1 MFLWLTLASG
11 VATNS
16 PLSFNDTDVNST
28 FASTGAPT
36 EYLFSAIYTAASP
49 KMSTST
55 AGSTKSASTTEVS
68 ALTTAS
74 TDAGVDSTS
83 ASVTTAASDTT
94 IFTNEPTSSTAK
106 TTINSIVTTDPTIDS
121 TTAAVDPPSTNSGFI
136 SIEPVTTDVT
146 TSVSATSV
154 ESTPVTSV
162 TSNKIPTTSAT
173 PTISDTTNGDM
184 VLVEE
189 YANILT
195 RLVESEGFLFQ
206 IQSEGSLAQIT
217 SIELIGNL
225 TIIAEGSS
233 PSGRAEAEAV
243 CKLVGISVENFG
255 EPEQDA
261 FIKVIAQDV
270 GVEENQVVINSISVV
285 TSNRKLLSMRVL
297 NEAGIIV
304 EFSISVPESSPTVSS
319 TSTVVTHD
327 PTGNIQ
333 LTHALSDGVIAI
345 IVIFGLLTVA
355 ALVVVVVIIHRKK
368 SADKEKVSQGKMNHD
383 IEAPKIETSLH
394 DGYLSAEAVST
405 SPKGLQLKPLR
416 SITYSPLNQDQ
427 AMAKLVSS
435 HPNTTKD
442 EEEMVVRSF
451 SSIHSP

>member
-162 TSNKIPTTSAT
+162 TSNKI
-173 PTISDTTNGDM
+173 TISDTTNGDM

>member
-55 AGSTKSASTTEVS
+55 A
-68 ALTTAS
+68 
-74 TDAGVDSTS
+74 
-83 ASVTTAASDTT
+83 
-94 IFTNEPTSSTAK
+94 
-106 TTINSIVTTDPTIDS
+106 
-121 TTAAVDPPSTNSGFI
+121 VDPPSTNSGFI

-173 PTISDTTNGDM
+173 LPTTISDTTNGDM